1 MDPRWQTYFEGQR
14 RAAESIPD
22 ASARQQFL
30 SELADQERRAS
41 AGQLRFPS
49 ETPEERA
56 QAQARSAQTLGQ
68 QGGSIQ
74 AVPPIP
80 VQSVIPPR
88 APPPPLPQT
97 PGVQTTSASAWV
109 QTILRPLNADF
120 NILDNELNNYDRY
133 AYHLKLSMIGD
144 FDSNDPNIAAN
155 IRRSTGVSGQNYSSV
170 IVAESGVT
178 AGFNIIDCEIRD
190 ALSSSFRTRTSI
202 TTEINFTI
210 VEPYSLTL
218 ADKLYLAAEELKV
231 KNWRLAPMILEVW
244 FNGYTEEGTPFDTKS
259 NESIYKIYKLIITDF
274 TSTLTETGTTYK
286 LTAVADG
293 NVGFRN
299 AFFMLPVGFNYDS
312 SRQFAPTPVEQG
324 RLGVPQTPFLR
335 QGPGTVADFF
345 RQLQDNLNEFYRN
358 ARVPAQARQIGQV
371 SNELPLLIYRFFI
384 TYPALASQDIN
395 FTPTS
400 FSRRTSFS
408 ATTGGVIGV
417 SRNTSISNI
426 IDDIMSSLKDP
437 NFFAVNETDGRIRV
451 PTVECRVANVGWD
464 ALLNDYVREITYFI
478 GIRETYRPIPDP
490 DFGRLFQNIPEN
502 ARARLLAQSK
512 FVRKAYPYYYT
523 GNNTEILSLNVE
535 FNNLHV
541 LPIPFGGTSLVPPAI
556 LGQVQQSSLASL
568 RRQVTEARSRLT
580 EAEREVQQR
589 RAQLPSAGEAGGRS
603 LPEAER
609 RLGEAQR
616 QFDERASA
624 LQRLQQ
630 QGIGELVRGSIPPGL
645 IDQATQAAI
654 EASRQQLITPRFR
667 GFAEDLRTRT
677 LAPTPGQLT
686 YFADAQDIVNT
697 WTRAVAGNINEPS
710 RIAYASI
717 TAQIYDRIGDSMTE
731 IDLEIKGDPYW
742 MGQTNLEREIDLNR
756 VSRPGTP
763 GAASVTG
770 LEPEA
775 PRSGV
780 LDRFNR
786 DSMFMLLFRAG
797 VAPNESTGYMDL
809 KNNVEWFHALYLG
822 IEVTH
827 IFRDGK
833 FTQKIHAIREPIN
846 NLLAQGA
853 LPVTSEQQAPVEE
866 PPQTGI
872 AGRPPNERF
881 GIEAP
886 PVSVPTGSEL
896 RRRALERSA
905 SLQQGGFQ

>member
-1 MDPRWQTYFEGQR
+1 M
-14 RAAESIPD
+14 
-22 ASARQQFL
+22 
-30 SELADQERRAS
+30 
-41 AGQLRFPS
+41 
-49 ETPEERA
+49 A
-56 QAQARSAQTLGQ
+56 Q
-68 QGGSIQ
+68 
-74 AVPPIP
+74 
-80 VQSVIPPR
+80 PPR
-88 APPPPLPQT
+88 AQS
-97 PGVQTTSASAWV
+97 TSFSQFI
-109 QTILRPLNADF
+109 QTILQPLNAPF
-120 NILDNELNNYDRY
+120 NILDNELNKYDRY
-133 AYHLKLSMIGD
+133 SYHLKLSMIGD
-144 FDSNDPNIAAN
+144 FDSNDPQIAEK
-155 IRRSTGVSGQNYSSV
+155 IKSGRNYSSV

-190 ALSSSFRTRTSI
+190 ALSSNFRTRTSI

-218 ADKLYLAAEELKV
+218 ADKLYLAAEELRV
-231 KNWRLAPMILEVW
+231 KNWRMAPMILEVW
-244 FNGYTEEGTPFDTKS
+244 FNGYTEAGTPFDTKS

-286 LTAVADG
+286 IAAVADG
-293 NVGFRN
+293 NLGFRN

-324 RLGVPQTPFLR
+324 RTGAPPAPFLR

-345 RQLQDNLNEFYRN
+345 QQLQDNLNAFYRE
-358 ARVPAQARQIGQV
+358 ARQPTQARQVGQG
-371 SNELPLLIYRFFI
+371 SNELPLLIYRFRI
-384 TYPALASQDIN
+384 TYPDLASQQIN

-437 NFFAVNETDGRIRV
+437 NFFAVNENDGRIRV

-502 ARARLLAQSK
+502 ARNRLKAQSK

-556 LGQVQQSSLASL
+556 LGQVQQAGLANL
-568 RRQVTEARSRLT
+568 RRQALETRSRLT
-580 EAEREVQQR
+580 EAERAVQQR
-589 RAQLPSAGEAGGRS
+589 RAELPITSGEAGGRA
-603 LPEAER
+603 LEEAER

-616 QFDERASA
+616 QFDETASA
-624 LQRLQQ
+624 EQRLRQ
-630 QGIGELVRGSIPPGL
+630 QGIGEIVPGSLPSGVR

-654 EASRQQLITPRFR
+654 EASRLQLRTSRFQR
-667 GFAEDLRTRT
+667 FAEDLRTRT

-717 TAQIYDRIGDSMTE
+717 TAQIYDRLGDSMTE

-756 VSRPGTP
+756 VSQP
-763 GAASVTG
+763 GAPIPEPITG
-770 LEPEA
+770 AAPAA
-775 PRSGV
+775 PRAGV

-797 VAPNESTGYMDL
+797 VAPNERTGYMDL

-827 IFRDGK
+827 IFREGK

-853 LPVTSEQQAPVEE
+853 LPVTPEQQAPVEE
-866 PPQTGI
+866 PPQTGV
-872 AGRPPNERF
+872 AGRPLSERF
-881 GIEAP
+881 GLEEP
-886 PVSVPTGSEL
+886 PVSVPTAEEL
-896 RRRALERSA
+896 RRRALELRA
-905 SLQQGGFQ
+905 PLQQGGFQ

>member
-1 MDPRWQTYFEGQR
+1 MDPRWVRYFEGQR
-14 RAAESIPD
+14 RAAERIPD

-49 ETPEERA
+49 TTPEERA
-56 QAQARSAQTLGQ
+56 QAQAAEAQAAARPAQPPEQ
-68 QGGSIQ
+68 QGGSIT

-80 VQSVIPPR
+80 VQSVTPPP
-88 APPPPLPQT
+88 APAPPLPQT
-97 PGVQTTSASAWV
+97 LGAQSTSASAWI
-109 QTILRPLNADF
+109 QTILRPLNAGF

-244 FNGYTEEGTPFDTKS
+244 FNGYTEAGTPFDTKS
-259 NESIYKIYKLIITDF
+259 NESIYKIYKLILTDF

-286 LTAVADG
+286 IAAVADG
-293 NVGFRN
+293 NLGFRN

-324 RLGVPQTPFLR
+324 RTGAPPAPFLR

-345 RQLQDNLNEFYRN
+345 RQLQDNLNAFYRE
-358 ARVPAQARQIGQV
+358 ARRPTQAQQVGQG

-384 TYPALASQDIN
+384 TYPDLASQKIN

-400 FSRRTSFS
+400 FSRRTSFV
-408 ATTGGVIGV
+408 ARTGGVIGV

-426 IDDIMSSLKDP
+426 IDDIMSSLDDP

-464 ALLNDYVREITYFI
+464 ALLNDYVRELTYFI

-490 DFGRLFQNIPEN
+490 DFGRLFQNIPDN
-502 ARARLLAQSK
+502 ARARLQAQSK

-556 LGQVQQSSLASL
+556 LGQVQQAGLANL
-568 RRQVTEARSRLT
+568 RRQVLEDRSRLT
-580 EAEREVQQR
+580 EAERAVQQR
-589 RAQLPSAGEAGGRS
+589 RAELPSTSGEAGGRAVE
-603 LPEAER
+603 EAER
-609 RLGEAQR
+609 RLDEAQR

-630 QGIGELVRGSIPPGL
+630 QGIGEIVPGSIPQGL
-645 IDQATQAAI
+645 VDPVTQAAI
-654 EASRQQLITPRFR
+654 EALRLQLRTSRFQ

-677 LAPTPGQLT
+677 PAPTPGQLT

-717 TAQIYDRIGDSMTE
+717 TAQIYDRLGDSMTE

-756 VSRPGTP
+756 VSQPGTP
-763 GAASVTG
+763 IAASVTG
-770 LEPEA
+770 TAPEA

-846 NLLAQGA
+846 NLLASGA
-853 LPVTSEQQAPVEE
+853 RPVALTGEE
-866 PPQTGI
+866 GL
-872 AGRPPNERF
+872 F
-881 GIEAP
+881 P
-886 PVSVPTGSEL
+886 PVSQGTRPTTQPVAPARGIGPEEVS
-896 RRRALERSA
+896 
-905 SLQQGGFQ
+905 